1 MRRRSVLTALVLA
14 WPAGATDADPP
25 AERPEPEFL
34 EFLAETA
41 GEDGED
47 EEFARFLESAEA
59 ERALRRVEKQA
70 SKDDDD
76 E

>member
-1 MRRRSVLTALVLA
+1 MRRPGIVTALVLA
-14 WPAGATDADPP
+14 WPAAAADAPP
-25 AERPEPEFL
+25 EPPDPEFL

-41 GEDGED
+41 GTD
-47 EEFARFLESAEA
+47 EEFARYLESPEA
-59 ERALRRVEKQA
+59 ERALQRVEKEA